1 MKHPAS
7 TSLAILSAASLL
19 LLSAACGG
27 SSPAGPGPNPTPL
40 PTGVPTPVPTPT
52 PDPQASNLPPGPVV
66 RAVLYIY
73 QQYQNGNPNSGG
85 TLKDKVQDAQGRWIA
100 RPGDFIVFDT
110 TPFNA
115 ANQKCRS
122 NQVPTYRLNDPNRV
136 FQVRDSS
143 NPFLYRVDV
152 VNIGEIELLS
162 SVDGIDAAPLRVISS
177 VN

>member
-27 SSPAGPGPNPTPL
+27 GSSPAGPGPNP
-40 PTGVPTPVPTPT
+40 VPTATPTPGPTPT

-73 QQYQNGNPNSGG
+73 QQYRNGNPNSGG
-85 TLKDKVQDAQGRWIA
+85 TLIDKSQDAQGRWLA

-122 NQVPTYRLNDPNRV
+122 NTVPNYRLNDPNRIL
-136 FQVRDSS
+136 QVRDSS

-152 VNIGEIELLS
+152 VNVGEIELLS
-162 SVDGIDAAPLRVISS
+162 TVDGIDAAPLRVISS